1 MQARAMIVV
10 MRSPNHKKE
19 AMIRIKRFLAQKKI
33 RDVSINDCFP
43 NDTLDKAKALARY
56 GAAQRRA
63 GGIIRYRV
71 VNKQGQ
77 AVLQMLKEG
86 GNFKDADIS
95 EEHLESYRRA
105 AQPMETDTQE
115 ANTAGKGLNN
125 TGARQKDKQKT
136 TSGSN
141 NVSLSGQSKQTN
153 KQANIRRPVVPQP
166 GTSASADQDDDY
178 IQQQLAYWREREQQK
193 NGGTTR
199 TEGEQQRGTSGY
211 ANDFPPLTRK

>member
-86 GNFKDADIS
+86 GNFKDANIS
-95 EEHLESYRRA
+95 EEQLEPYRRA
-105 AQPMETDTQE
+105 AQPMETDAQE
-115 ANTAGKGLNN
+115 SNTTRSDPNN
-125 TGARQKDKQKT
+125 TGARQKDRQKS

-141 NVSLSGQSKQTN
+141 NVPLMGNNKQTSKQPAT
-153 KQANIRRPVVPQP
+153 RRPVVPQP
-166 GTSASADQDDDY
+166 GTSASAGQDDEY

-193 NGGTTR
+193 NDEAAR
-199 TEGEQQRGTSGY
+199 KEKAQQRDVNNY
-211 ANDFPPLTRK
+211 ANEYPPLTRK